1 MLSIVVTMLML
12 SAPHP
17 VTSPTPK
24 ATRKVVVVERSPA
37 WGRDPVVAAKFMTLA
52 HQSRESQLA
61 ALEHGR
67 KVAAD
72 YDLRV
77 ARNRMPIVGQVQQS
91 YSVSVSSSITRAV
104 PAGFGNGD
112 QIVPLTPGNIGT
124 RH

>member
-1 MLSIVVTMLML
+1 MVTMLAL

-17 VTSPTPK
+17 VVSPTPK
-24 ATRKVVVVERSPA
+24 ATRRIVVVERSPT

-52 HQSRESQLA
+52 HQSREAQLA

-77 ARNRMPIVGQVQQS
+77 SRNRIPIVGQVQQS
-91 YSVSVSSSITRAV
+91 YSVSVSSSISRTV
-104 PAGFGNGD
+104 PSGFGNGD
-112 QIVPLTPGNIGT
+112 QIVPLTPSNIGT